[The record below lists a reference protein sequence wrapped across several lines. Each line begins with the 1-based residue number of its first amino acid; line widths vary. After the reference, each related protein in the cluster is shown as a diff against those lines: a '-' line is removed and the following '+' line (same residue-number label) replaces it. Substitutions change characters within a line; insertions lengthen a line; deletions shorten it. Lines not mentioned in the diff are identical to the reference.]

1 MSEIKLKNRFNL
13 AVKRALVEDI
23 SGQDLKAIVEYQL
36 REYIGEGQDPFT
48 DVELALLTHNM
59 VLFN

>member
-13 AVKRALVEDI
+13 AVKRALVGNI

-36 REYIGEGQDPFT
+36 REYVDEEDGPF
-48 DVELALLTHNM
+48 DEVELALLTHNM